1 MSSHDGF
8 AGGAARQ
15 TRRYVEDWPSTAS
28 PDPDPLD
35 VRFQRAACE
44 PIGRIHNLRRIPPNK
59 EQSAATCNTMRSARS
74 NATNHWGLEK
84 RGCRC
89 QRAPRGYRWQLP
101 LPPISPRSVVR
112 VVGKSGRMFPLRPMP
127 GPGPF
132 SEMAALI
139 SDVRC

>member
-28 PDPDPLD
+28 PDSDPLD

-74 NATNHWGLEK
+74 NAAVAAWAMPACPASIAFSASLACA
-84 RGCRC
+84 RGASAR
-89 QRAPRGYRWQLP
+89 
-101 LPPISPRSVVR
+101 
-112 VVGKSGRMFPLRPMP
+112 
-127 GPGPF
+127 
-132 SEMAALI
+132 
-139 SDVRC
+139 